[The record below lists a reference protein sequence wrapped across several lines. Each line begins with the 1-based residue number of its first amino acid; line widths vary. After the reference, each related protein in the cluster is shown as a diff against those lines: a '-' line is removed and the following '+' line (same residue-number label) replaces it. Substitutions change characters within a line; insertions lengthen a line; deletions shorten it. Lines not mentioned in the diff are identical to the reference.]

1 MKKILVFDLKTRIFH
16 WFFASM
22 FIGAFYIAKQV
33 DSESAVYGYHMI
45 LGMTLFVM
53 VVFRIYWG
61 FFGTKHSK
69 FSSFPLKISTLFQY
83 LKSVFQGRPKEYAGH
98 NPAAS
103 WSILGFLL
111 LASLLFVSGILMSQ
125 GYKEEVEDY
134 HEIFANCF
142 FGLSILHVLGVM
154 VHSIQFKTWLP
165 LVMISGKKSINLRN
179 AEFSDSVE
187 PKVGAGV
194 AFGLAV
200 LLCFVF
206 LFKHFDAST
215 RVLSVF
221 GYSLNLG
228 EPEE

>member
-1 MKKILVFDLKTRIFH
+1 MHKILVFDLKTRIFH
-16 WFFASM
+16 WFFAA
-22 FIGAFYIAKQV
+22 FFLGAFYIAKLV
-33 DSESAVYGYHMI
+33 DSEAALYGYHMI

-61 FFGTKHSK
+61 FFGTKHAK
-69 FSSFPLKISTLFQY
+69 FSSFPLRLSSLFQY
-83 LKSVFQGRPKEYAGH
+83 LKSVFQGQPKEYTGY

-125 GYKEEVEDY
+125 GYKEDVEDY

-142 FGLSILHVLGVM
+142 FGLSIWHVLGVI
-154 VHSIQFKTWLP
+154 VHSIQFKTCLP
-165 LVMISGKKSINLRN
+165 LAMISGKKPINLRN
-179 AEFSDSVE
+179 TEFIDSLE
-187 PKVGAGV
+187 PKVGTGV
-194 AFGLAV
+194 VFGLAV

-206 LFKHFDAST
+206 LYKNFDAST

-228 EPEE
+228 ETEE

>member
-22 FIGAFYIAKQV
+22 FLSAFYIAKQV

-45 LGMTLFVM
+45 LGMTLFVL

-83 LKSVFQGRPKEYAGH
+83 LKSVFQSRPKEYIGH

-103 WSILGFLL
+103 WAILGFLF
-111 LASLLFVSGILMSQ
+111 LASLLFFSGILMSQ
-125 GYKEEVEDY
+125 GYKEEVEDF

-142 FGLSILHVLGVM
+142 FALSILHILGVA

-165 LVMISGKKSINLRN
+165 LVMFSGKKKINLS
-179 AEFSDSVE
+179 ATEHSESVE
-187 PKVGAGV
+187 PKVGSGI
-194 AFGLAV
+194 AFAV
-200 LLCFVF
+200 IILLCFVF
-206 LFKHFDAST
+206 LFNHFDAST
-215 RVLSVF
+215 RVLSF
-221 GYSLNLG
+221 YGFSLNL
-228 EPEE
+228 EQAE